1 MVYNNNFIYTYSVRI
16 NLFLPNEMII
26 KKYNSILIIIFLLL
40 SLSLISAYVIE
51 YGLGH
56 KPCKLCLYQ
65 RYPYYISI
73 LLLTSIFLLKKN
85 IKIHYLILSVVSL
98 LGAIIAF
105 YHFGIEQGFFNE
117 AAVCETKNFSQTL
130 SKEDLLRELK
140 QNTISCKEV
149 TFRFLGLSLAS
160 INTIFSLVLSYIFL
174 LMFKNY
180 ENNK

>member
-1 MVYNNNFIYTYSVRI
+1 MVSNNNFIYTYSIRI
-16 NLFLPNEMII
+16 NLFLPNEMIV

-40 SLSLISAYVIE
+40 SLSLISAYLIE

-117 AAVCETKNFSQTL
+117 AAVCETKNFSHQIL
-130 SKEDLLRELK
+130 S
-140 QNTISCKEV
+140 
-149 TFRFLGLSLAS
+149 SL
-160 INTIFSLVLSYIFL
+160 FMKSLVQEARISSISIENL
-174 LMFKNY
+174 LQWTQLFRERSPLFAKIELHLLLLKMSQ
-180 ENNK
+180 